1 MATNELDGCI
11 QIQFEFLWQTQE
23 QKKIFVPCKAV
34 LGKKKKNE
42 KVKIRKIAH

>member
-23 QKKIFVPCKAV
+23 QKDLFGTSKQIQGTIIVPV
-34 LGKKKKNE
+34 LYT
-42 KVKIRKIAH
+42 VAL